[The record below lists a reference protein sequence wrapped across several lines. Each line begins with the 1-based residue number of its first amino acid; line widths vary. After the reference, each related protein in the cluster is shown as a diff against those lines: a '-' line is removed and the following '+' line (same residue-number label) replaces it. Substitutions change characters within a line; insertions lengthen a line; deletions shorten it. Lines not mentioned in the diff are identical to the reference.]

1 LGKKWHPVPTQ
12 KTPNHK
18 KKVLIVDPAAGIE
31 HILVGYHQPKIW
43 ILDGTKRTHMAI
55 SAPKPKPGDLIEL
68 VTIHIRS

>member
-1 LGKKWHPVPTQ
+1 MYLFIYINAHTH
-12 KTPNHK
+12 TYIYI
-18 KKVLIVDPAAGIE
+18 LIIVDPAAGIE